1 MTPAETR
8 AAALPRSADVADSP
22 SEVVTVGDG
31 ARNDA
36 DALTPETAPTVEPAM
51 VQAVAIDGAA
61 PATEAPA
68 TEAGADGQL
77 PETASADGTRGA
89 DDVDAAP
96 ERRRRFRW
104 TPRRR
109 DLAVFGGF
117 LVTALWVTSQIW
129 MDPAGRVASL
139 YSSDPAQVQFFLA
152 HSVRVVLH
160 GEFPFFTEQFN
171 YPDGVNL
178 MANTAILA
186 LGIPMVPV
194 TLLFGPAVTFVL
206 LVTLGL
212 AGTASAWYF
221 VLSRHVVSN
230 RLAAVVGGWFCGFSP
245 AMLSHA
251 SWHPNIISQFLLPF
265 IVWRVMVITRSTRP
279 FRDGALLALLVT
291 VQAFIN
297 EEILLFTA
305 MGCGIFLIAVVVQR
319 PGLWSAAW
327 RPLAKAL
334 ATCTV
339 IAGALLAYP
348 LYIQFAGPMAYHGL
362 SEAVRDYGND
372 IAAYFA
378 PGSPTVGGNQ
388 RANVNL
394 APNYSEENAFFGWSL
409 ALIAVGIVL
418 WLRREVLVRAL
429 AATAAFYAVLSL
441 GERVSWWDRELV
453 VGPWEWLVRL
463 PLLDAVVPTRFGM
476 ITSVVVAILLALA
489 IERTSTLSLDRRT
502 VRTLTAA
509 GLVLALLPITPMPL
523 PMTSRPPVP
532 DFITSDRW
540 RAYVAPDQTLVPI
553 PVPSMGNTHGMR
565 WAAATNLDFKIPG
578 GYFLAPRNGNTGDPG
593 RFGGRPSGIGKL
605 LEEVATTGRTPEL
618 NDRQRRRSLD
628 ELRYWRAAILVLPV
642 RQPHSESLRQTV
654 EQLVGRPGSNWTSG
668 CGTYGHS
675 PTPGPDVG
683 RYARSGGAG
692 PPPSPLAA
700 PPGYT

>member
-1 MTPAETR
+1 M
-8 AAALPRSADVADSP
+8 
-22 SEVVTVGDG
+22 
-31 ARNDA
+31 
-36 DALTPETAPTVEPAM
+36 APTVDA
-51 VQAVAIDGAA
+51 GAA
-61 PATEAPA
+61 
-68 TEAGADGQL
+68 GDGQD
-77 PETASADGTRGA
+77 SA
-89 DDVDAAP
+89 VSVP
-96 ERRRRFRW
+96 SPRRRFRW
-104 TPRRR
+104 TRRR
-109 DLAVFGGF
+109 QDLAVFGGF
-117 LVTALWVTSQIW
+117 LLVAVWVTSQIW
-129 MDPAGRVASL
+129 ADPAGRVASL

-206 LVTLGL
+206 LVTLAL
-212 AGTASAWYF
+212 AGTATAWYH

-230 RLAAVVGGWFCGFSP
+230 PLAAVVGGWFCGFSP

-279 FRDGALLALLVT
+279 YRDGALLALLVT
-291 VQAFIN
+291 AQAFIN

-305 MGCGIFLIAVVVQR
+305 MACGIFLIAVVVQR
-319 PGLWSAAW
+319 PALWSTAW
-327 RPLAKAL
+327 RPLGKAV

-339 IAGALLAYP
+339 IAGSLLAYP

-362 SEAVRDYGND
+362 SDAVRDYGND

-378 PGSPTVGGNQ
+378 PGSPTIGGNQ

-429 AATAAFYAVLSL
+429 AATAAFYTILSL
-441 GERVSWWDRELV
+441 GEQITWWDRELI

-489 IERTSTLSLDRRT
+489 IERSRTLPLDRRT
-502 VRTLTAA
+502 LRTLTAG
-509 GLVLALLPITPMPL
+509 GLILALLPITPMPL

-532 DFITSDRW
+532 EFITSDRW
-540 RAYVAPDQTLVPI
+540 RVYVGPDQTLVPI

-593 RFGGRPSGIGKL
+593 RFGGRPSGIGRL

-628 ELRYWRAAILVLPV
+628 ELRHWRAAVLVLPV
-642 RQPHSESLRQTV
+642 SQPHSEPLRQTV
-654 EQLVGRPGSNWTSG
+654 EQLVGPAR
-668 CGTYGHS
+668 HEL
-675 PTPGPDVG
+675 DVWVWDV
-683 RYARSGGAG
+683 RSLTDR
-692 PPPSPLAA
+692 SS
-700 PPGYT
+700 

>member
-1 MTPAETR
+1 VTPAETR
-8 AAALPRSADVADSP
+8 AAALPRSADVAGSP
-22 SEVVTVGDG
+22 TEVVTVGDQVHDRARSAPG
-31 ARNDA
+31 ATTSAA
-36 DALTPETAPTVEPAM
+36 DPA
-51 VQAVAIDGAA
+51 VAGAAAIDGAA
-61 PATEAPA
+61 PAVEAPAPASEAPVPEAPA
-68 TEAGADGQL
+68 TGSGTDRR
-77 PETASADGTRGA
+77 PTETAPADGTQDA
-89 DDVDAAP
+89 DADAGTDVADAAP

-117 LVTALWVTSQIW
+117 LLTALWVTSQIW

-221 VLSRHVVSN
+221 VLSRHVVRN
-230 RLAAVVGGWFCGFSP
+230 PLAAVVGGWFCGFSP

-265 IVWRVMVITRSTRP
+265 IVWRVIVITRSTRP
-279 FRDGALLALLVT
+279 YRDGALLALLVT
-291 VQAFIN
+291 AQAFIN

-305 MGCGIFLIAVVVQR
+305 MGCGIFLVAVVVQR

-327 RPLAKAL
+327 RPLVKSL
-334 ATCTV
+334 VTCTV
-339 IAGALLAYP
+339 IAGLLLAYP

-362 SEAVRDYGND
+362 SDAVRDYGND

-378 PGSPTVGGNQ
+378 PGSPTIGGNQ

-394 APNYSEENAFFGWSL
+394 APNHSEENAFFGWSL

-418 WLRREVLVRAL
+418 WLRREVLIRAL
-429 AATAAFYAVLSL
+429 AATAAFYTILSL
-441 GERVSWWDRELV
+441 GERISWWDRELV

-476 ITSVVVAILLALA
+476 ITSVVVAILLALG
-489 IERTSTLSLDRRT
+489 IERTSTLSMDRRT
-502 VRTLTAA
+502 VRTLTAT

-540 RAYVAPDQTLVPI
+540 RAYVGPDQTLVPI

-605 LEEVATTGRTPEL
+605 LEEVATTGRTPQL
-618 NDRQRRRSLD
+618 DDRQRRRSLD

-642 RQPHSESLRQTV
+642 RQPHSEPLRQTV
-654 EQLVGRPGSNWTSG
+654 EQLVGPARLEL
-668 CGTYGHS
+668 
-675 PTPGPDVG
+675 DVWVWDV
-683 RYARSGGAG
+683 RSLTD
-692 PPPSPLAA
+692 PRV
-700 PPGYT
+700 

>member
-22 SEVVTVGDG
+22 SEAVTVSDG
-31 ARNDA
+31 VRGVAGTARTAAGMNIQS
-36 DALTPETAPTVEPAM
+36 APTTE
-51 VQAVAIDGAA
+51 A
-61 PATEAPA
+61 PTTDAPTTEAPMTEAPTTATEAPA
-68 TEAGADGQL
+68 SVTEAPTTEAPASVAEVGTTRRIA
-77 PETASADGTRGA
+77 ETGPADGTRGA
-89 DDVDAAP
+89 DTGDAAP
-96 ERRRRFRW
+96 ARRRRFRW

-109 DLAVFGGF
+109 DLAIFGGF
-117 LVTALWVTSQIW
+117 LLTALWVTSQIW

-221 VLSRHVVSN
+221 VLSRHVVDN

-279 FRDGALLALLVT
+279 YRDGALLALLVSA
-291 VQAFIN
+291 QAFIN

-339 IAGALLAYP
+339 VAGSLLAYP

-362 SEAVRDYGND
+362 SDAVRDYGND

-378 PGSPTVGGNQ
+378 PGSPTIGGNQ

-429 AATAAFYAVLSL
+429 AATAAFYTILSL
-441 GERVSWWDRELV
+441 GERISWWDRELI

-476 ITSVVVAILLALA
+476 ITSVVVAVLLALA
-489 IERTSTLSLDRRT
+489 IERTSTLSMDRRT
-502 VRTLTAA
+502 VRTLTVA

-540 RAYVAPDQTLVPI
+540 RAYVGPDQTLVPI

-565 WAAATNLDFKIPG
+565 WAASTNLDFKIPG

-593 RFGGRPSGIGKL
+593 RFGGRPSGVGKL

-628 ELRYWRAAILVLPV
+628 ELRHWRAAILVLPV
-642 RQPHSESLRQTV
+642 RQPHSEPLRQTV
-654 EQLVGRPGSNWTSG
+654 EQLVGPARLEL
-668 CGTYGHS
+668 
-675 PTPGPDVG
+675 DVWVWDV
-683 RYARSGGAG
+683 RSLTD
-692 PPPSPLAA
+692 PRI
-700 PPGYT
+700 